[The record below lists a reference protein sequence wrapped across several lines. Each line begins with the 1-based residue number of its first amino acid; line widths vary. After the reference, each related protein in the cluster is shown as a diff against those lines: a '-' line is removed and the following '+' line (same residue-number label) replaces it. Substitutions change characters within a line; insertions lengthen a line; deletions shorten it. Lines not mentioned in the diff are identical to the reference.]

1 MRVRHVRE
9 TQILVENVK
18 SAWWP
23 ILLIETKMAHGMAG
37 NNNGTEVDIGE
48 KIDSITTNRDMIQ

>member
-9 TQILVENVK
+9 TQILIENVK

-23 ILLIETKMAHGMAG
+23 KLLIETKMAHGMVG
-37 NNNGTEVDIGE
+37 DNGTDVDDIE
-48 KIDSITTNRDMIQ
+48 RKWIR